1 MEFSI
6 KLDKLYTERKEIYD
20 KLNMYDNIYQKIQIF
35 EAIKPT
41 KNPDGKKK
49 RKSRKKSRFN
59 KDKRL

>member
-1 MEFSI
+1 
-6 KLDKLYTERKEIYD
+6 
-20 KLNMYDNIYQKIQIF
+20 MYDNIYQKIQIF